1 MKTHS
6 NGFKENIKTLG
17 RELDSIIT
25 YTLNGETI
33 ELGSEQLNSVTPHYD
48 GGILKSVM
56 KQLDIDSNEIIPI
69 GTIINYQF
77 GVKVNNTYE
86 YLDFGNYMVYD
97 VQRQEDTR
105 SYTIT
110 CYDKMLLTMKD
121 YVQMPITYPITVR
134 NYINTLCQFN
144 FLTFA
149 NSSDTFANYDK
160 IIPNELYL
168 DSNGGSLGYTFRDVF
183 DELAQVTGST
193 ICINED
199 DELEIRYLNNTNDTI
214 DEEYFKDINVEFG
227 EKYGPI
233 NSVVL
238 SRAGGSDNIYLRDE
252 GSVTENGL
260 CEIKISDN
268 QIMSKNDRDEYLQD
282 ILDAVDGIEY
292 YLNDF
297 SSTGICYYDLC
308 DKYNISIGENTY
320 NCVMF
325 NDEIDITQGL
335 EEHIHTDRP
344 EESVTDYTKADK
356 TDRKINQTYIMV
368 DKQNGVIDALASSVQ
383 DLTDFLKT
391 VQGTGEITLD
401 NTPTSNGAIGRI
413 EITGLTEL
421 GLYPGMEYPSNNV
434 YPGKLTTYVIIQ
446 ENEDGT
452 EHNETYIDLGVS
464 LIATDKLI
472 IENNK
477 VSVQR
482 INGDITTDIE
492 VIFKTYETKT
502 KISVKYFND
511 ANIKCQ
517 YIEKNDFTKYFA
529 TQTQLSSQLIITD
542 ESISTKVSKAE
553 VVSEINQSAEEIKI
567 NAGKISLEGLVT
579 ANKNFVIDENGS
591 MECNDASIKGTAIV
605 NESNDRGFRLDKDG
619 NVYMRGDPDSGNSVF
634 KIVNDTYEDRYTEIL
649 PNWIR
654 MNRDGLIGLNIA
666 FITRTPMIQLTDGS
680 NTTSIIPELIATPQV
695 IQTSLAES
703 KKNFEKLE
711 NGLSII
717 KDTDIYKYNLKSQE
731 NGSKKHIGLV
741 IGDEFNYSKE
751 VTSENNDGVDT
762 YSMVAVCFKA
772 IQELNEKIEKLE
784 EKLKESEKNG

>member
-56 KQLDIDSNEIIPI
+56 KQIDIDSNEIIPI

-121 YVQMPITYPITVR
+121 YVQMPITYPITIR
-134 NYINTLCQFN
+134 NYINALCQFN

-160 IIPNELYL
+160 IIQNELYL
-168 DSNGGSLGYTFRDVF
+168 DSNGGSLGYTFRDIL

-252 GSVTENGL
+252 ESVTENGL

-502 KISVKYFND
+502 KISVKYFNN

-529 TQTQLSSQLIITD
+529 TQTQLSSQLMITD

-591 MECNDASIKGTAIV
+591 MECNNAKIKGTAIV
-605 NESNDRGFRLDKDG
+605 NESSDKGFSLDENG
-619 NVYMRGDPDSGNSVF
+619 NVYMKGSDENDASWTIVSPSDDQENVKFTSRGIHMF
-634 KIVNDTYEDRYTEIL
+634 K
-649 PNWIR
+649 
-654 MNRDGLIGLNIA
+654 DGLRKIYISTGLTNA
-666 FITRTPMIQLTDGS
+666 PMIAVSTSTDQ
-680 NTTSIIPELIATPQV
+680 TLITSFAVSTPEV

-711 NGLSII
+711 DGLSII

-731 NGSKKHIGLV
+731 DGSKKHIGLV

-784 EKLKESEKNG
+784 EKLKESEK

>member
-69 GTIINYQF
+69 GTIINCQF
-77 GVKVNNTYE
+77 GVKVNDNYE
-86 YLDFGNYMVYD
+86 YLDFGNYIIYNVE
-97 VQRQEDTR
+97 RQEDTR
-105 SYTIT
+105 SYKIT

-121 YVQMPITYPITVR
+121 YVQMPITYPITIR
-134 NYINTLCQFN
+134 NYINALCQFN

-160 IIPNELYL
+160 IIQNELYL
-168 DSNGGSLGYTFRDVF
+168 DSNGGSLGYTFRDIL

-199 DELEIRYLNNTNDTI
+199 DELEIRYLNDTNDTI

-252 GSVTENGL
+252 ESVTENGL

-268 QIMSKNDRDEYLQD
+268 QIMSKNDRDEYLPD
-282 ILDAVDGIEY
+282 LLDAVDGIEY

-325 NDEIDITQGL
+325 NDEIDISQGL
-335 EEHIHTDRP
+335 EEFIHTDMP
-344 EESVTDYTKADK
+344 EETETDYKKADK

-413 EITGLTEL
+413 EITGITEL

-529 TQTQLSSQLIITD
+529 TQTQLSSQLMITD

-591 MECNDASIKGTAIV
+591 MECNNAKIKGTAIV
-605 NESNDRGFRLDKDG
+605 NESSGKGFSLDENG
-619 NVYMRGDPDSGNSVF
+619 NVYMKGSDENNVSWTIVSPSDDDENIKFTSRGIQMF
-634 KIVNDTYEDRYTEIL
+634 K
-649 PNWIR
+649 
-654 MNRDGLIGLNIA
+654 DGLRKIYISTGLTNS
-666 FITRTPMIQLTDGS
+666 PMIAVSNSTDQTLITPFAVS
-680 NTTSIIPELIATPQV
+680 TPEV

-731 NGSKKHIGLV
+731 DGSKKHIGLV
-741 IGDEFNYSKE
+741 IGDNFNYSQE
-751 VTSENNDGVDT
+751 VTSENNDGVDI

-772 IQELNEKIEKLE
+772 IQELNEKIEILE
-784 EKLKESEKNG
+784 NKLKEREL

>member
-33 ELGSEQLNSVTPHYD
+33 ELSSEQLNSVTPHYD

-77 GVKVNNTYE
+77 GVKVNDNYE

-121 YVQMPITYPITVR
+121 YVQMPITYPITIR
-134 NYINTLCQFN
+134 NYINALCQFN

-160 IIPNELYL
+160 IIQNELYL
-168 DSNGGSLGYTFRDVF
+168 DSNGGSLGYTFRDIL

-193 ICINED
+193 ICINDD

-252 GSVTENGL
+252 ESVTENGL

-282 ILDAVDGIEY
+282 ILDVVDGIEY

-308 DKYNISIGENTY
+308 DKYNVLIGENTY
-320 NCVMF
+320 PCIMF
-325 NDEIDITQGL
+325 NDEIDISQGL
-335 EEHIHTDRP
+335 EEFIHTDMP
-344 EESVTDYTKADK
+344 EETETDYKKADK

-413 EITGLTEL
+413 EITGITEL

-502 KISVKYFND
+502 KISVKYFNN

-529 TQTQLSSQLIITD
+529 TQTQLSSQLMITD

-591 MECNDASIKGTAIV
+591 MECNDARIKGTAIV
-605 NESNDRGFRLDKDG
+605 NESNGRGFSLDENG
-619 NVYMRGDPDSGNSVF
+619 NVYMKGSDENNVSWTIVSPNDDDENIKFTSKSIQMFRNGLRKIYISTSLTNS
-634 KIVNDTYEDRYTEIL
+634 
-649 PNWIR
+649 
-654 MNRDGLIGLNIA
+654 
-666 FITRTPMIQLTDGS
+666 PMIALSNGTDQTLITPS
-680 NTTSIIPELIATPQV
+680 VVSTPEV

-731 NGSKKHIGLV
+731 DGSKKHIGLV

-772 IQELNEKIEKLE
+772 IQELNEKIEILE
-784 EKLKESEKNG
+784 EKLKEREL

>member
-77 GVKVNNTYE
+77 GVKVNDNYE
-86 YLDFGNYMVYD
+86 YLDFGNYIIYNVE
-97 VQRQEDTR
+97 RQEDTR
-105 SYTIT
+105 SYKIT
-110 CYDKMLLTMKD
+110 CYDKMLYSMID
-121 YVQMPITYPITVR
+121 YENMNITYPITIR
-134 NYINTLCQFN
+134 DYINTICSVLN
-144 FLTFA
+144 ITFA
-149 NSSDTFANYDK
+149 NPNTTFANYDK
-160 IIPNELYL
+160 EIDKELYL
-168 DSNGGSLGYTFRDVF
+168 DSDGNSLDYTFRDVL

-252 GSVTENGL
+252 ESVTENGL

-325 NDEIDITQGL
+325 NDEIDISQGL
-335 EEHIHTDRP
+335 EEFIHTDMP
-344 EESVTDYTKADK
+344 EETETDYKKADK

-413 EITGLTEL
+413 EITGITEL

-511 ANIKCQ
+511 VNIKCQ

-591 MECNDASIKGTAIV
+591 MECNDANIKGTAIV

-680 NTTSIIPELIATPQV
+680 NNTSIIPELITTPQV

-711 NGLSII
+711 DGLSII

-731 NGSKKHIGLV
+731 DGSKKHIGLV

-784 EKLKESEKNG
+784 NKLKEREL